1 MKVWNNIIHLDSVSS
16 TNSYASK
23 LLKEE
28 KPTEGT
34 IIISDDQSG
43 GKGIG
48 SNAWESEKGK
58 NLTFSLILYPDFLDV
73 SKQFM
78 ISKVIALGIQK
89 YLDFK
94 TRHISIKW
102 PNDIYYNDK
111 KIAGILIENSIS
123 GSKIN
128 HTIVG
133 IGINI
138 NQTEFLSDAPNPVSL
153 KQIIGDDFYLHDELV
168 ELKYHLAKYYNR
180 LKYKHFK
187 EINREYLLNLFRYK
201 VWNDFKTKDTLF
213 RGKITGVNE
222 YGHLQIMTS
231 ENELK
236 EFDMKEIEFIF

>member
-28 KPTEGT
+28 KPAEGT
-34 IIISDDQSG
+34 IIIADDQFG

-48 SNAWESEKGK
+48 SNSWESEKGK

-78 ISKVIALGIQK
+78 ISKAIALGIQK

-153 KQIIGDDFYLHDELV
+153 KQIAGNDFYLQDELV

-201 VWNDFKTKDTLF
+201 VWNDYKTKDTLF